1 MAFQLF
7 VDPTAGARQASD
19 HIMSA
24 AGDIA
29 DRIKEERQKEKDE
42 TKLFKA
48 KVTEAAA
55 MKLGQGDTMSEREAY
70 LSKNYTPDTI
80 GGLILGNVT
89 RTSQD
94 HKKAAID
101 ATVANTKATEEATD
115 YQRKTSSL
123 RMGILSG
130 QAAEMGSKL
139 RLNESQ
145 IQSLNLSNEQKQN
158 LLKYQDEN
166 LKLGIEAQKEQIKS
180 SRTSRKATKQATQQA
195 SEMFGINKKKAKQQV
210 KLINEQIASAV
221 KNREVT
227 DRQIA
232 VMEQNAVAAVGN
244 AEASKIRAGVAASE
258 ERRLTRLSEISA
270 GEITP
275 AHLSDGTL
283 IPGMYIQP
291 HTKKVIEIDSVT
303 NMDPARTEL
312 ARLEGALLQL
322 DGTPDLP
329 KTDPNYLPPRRD
341 EDLIDVD
348 QTSDGFAFGDLG
360 PIGWFESWYSAKDDT
375 VENVKRRIRAKIAE
389 QKALL
394 GPTGKALRYDQKTGK
409 LVR

>member
-29 DRIKEERQKEKDE
+29 DRIKDERQKEKDE

-55 MKLGQGDTMSEREAY
+55 MKLGQGDTMSEREAF

-89 RTSQD
+89 RTNQAQR
-94 HKKAAID
+94 KAQTD
-101 ATVANTKATEEATD
+101 ATVASTKATEEATKF
-115 YQRKTSSL
+115 QRETSGM
-123 RMGILSG
+123 RKGMLS
-130 QAAEMGSKL
+130 
-139 RLNESQ
+139 SQ
-145 IQSLNLSNEQKQN
+145 IAQIGQNLQLGDLAAKKAGLTNEQLEIVNSTLAEKEQNILNL
-158 LLKYQDEN
+158 
-166 LKLGIEAQKEQIKS
+166 QKEQIKS

-195 SEMFGINKKKAKQQV
+195 ADMFGINKKKAKQQV
-210 KLINEQIASAV
+210 KLINEQITTAV

-232 VMEQNAVAAVGN
+232 VMEQNAIAAVGN

-258 ERRLTRLSEISA
+258 EKRLTRLSEISA

-341 EDLIDVD
+341 EELIDVD

-360 PIGWFESWYSAKDDT
+360 PINWAESWYSAKDDT

-394 GPTGKALRYDQKTGK
+394 GPTGKAIRYDQKTGK
-409 LVR
+409 LVQ